1 MRVAYFDMMNPLH
14 FDRCLAERGGR
25 VVLLGANE
33 TAESFLKAEE
43 RKYEIVGVV
52 DRDAEKW
59 GGSLAGREVQS
70 PRRLLEGDAVVLVM
84 EPDYMSVAQQLNWM
98 GVEPYFHWDT
108 LRIVGENG
116 SDNRDVTPEEA
127 EELSKNPAYDLPY
140 EGWDGRTQYT
150 HAMGTVDGIRFTN
163 SREAFEESYEKGI
176 RVFECDIAR
185 DSSGV
190 FYLCHGGA
198 SMWTIFKTGGSGFEP
213 LMSNIFNETEGRF
226 PVSFKQLAEEKIYG
240 RYTPL
245 RLEDLIALMQEYPDI
260 AVIVD
265 AKTDMRSIFEA
276 IGNLDKDAFRRMMLT
291 CPIPKLEEFAETA
304 GRESIGAILLREGDM
319 DGDLPDR
326 RSTHNDL
333 IRTCLR
339 NGIKILQVPVAR
351 VNKGFGDLA
360 KQFGVRLCVP
370 LLEVSVEDKQ
380 KQCAAMGVSIFEMR
394 GT

>member
-1 MRVAYFDMMNPLH
+1 VAYFDMMNPLH
-14 FDRCLAERGGR
+14 FDRSVAERGGR
-25 VVLLGANE
+25 VLLLGANE
-33 TAESFLKAEE
+33 TAESFLEAEGQ
-43 RKYEIVGVV
+43 KYELVGVV
-52 DRDAEKW
+52 DRDAGRW
-59 GGSLAGREVQS
+59 GSSLAGLEVQS
-70 PRRLLEGDAVVLVM
+70 PRRLLEGGAVVLVM
-84 EPDYMSVAQQLNWM
+84 EPDYMSVAEQLNWM
-98 GVEPYFHWDT
+98 GVEPYFHWNT
-108 LRIVGENG
+108 LRIVRENG

-127 EELSKNPAYDLPY
+127 EEWSKNPAYDLPY
-140 EGWDGRTQYT
+140 EGWDDRTQYT

-163 SREAFEESYEKGI
+163 SREAFEESYGKGI

-185 DSSGV
+185 DSAGV
-190 FYLCHGGA
+190 LYLCHGGA
-198 SMWTIFKTGGSGFEP
+198 PMQTIIKTGGDGFQP
-213 LMSNIFNETEGRF
+213 LMSNIFNELDGRF
-226 PVSFKQLAEEKIYG
+226 PVSFEKLAEEKIYG

-265 AKTDMRSIFEA
+265 PKTDMRSIFEA
-276 IGNLDKDAFRRMMLT
+276 IAKLDKDAFLRMMLT
-291 CPIPKLEEFAETA
+291 CPIPKLEEFAETE

-351 VNKGFGDLA
+351 VNKGFAELA
-360 KQFGVRLCVP
+360 ERFGIRLCVP
-370 LLEVSVEDKQ
+370 LLDVSVEAKQ
-380 KQCAAMGVSIFEMR
+380 SKCAAMGVSIFEMR